1 MNRESQPHPWLDRAV
16 GMMLAAAV
24 GDALGWPHE
33 RRDRTHQLLA
43 DSGTNQFVAW
53 KRMAGSR
60 FRPFTE
66 VIGAGDYSDDTQMII
81 AVGRARLA
89 AGDQWNVWLQR
100 VEWPLFPFYE
110 RGAGASVKRACKA
123 WAQGRSPWTV
133 SANDARKYFDTGA
146 NGAAMR
152 VAPHVILRHAD
163 ASFDDLAVDVVRDAA
178 TTHGHP
184 RALLGALVHA
194 HALWLSMRQPTP
206 LSYGWLIEALLDN
219 AAQWQAPTFQAL
231 GEEWHS
237 HASRSLEQPIERLWL
252 ATGREVE
259 DLLTLAHKDLKG
271 GAVSAPAVF
280 LKSQGLTGKDRGSGT
295 LCAVAAA
302 YLATRSA
309 ASPDQALASAA
320 RLEGADTDTLASMT
334 ASLLGAA
341 LGQEWL
347 GANGRNVQDRPLL
360 VTLAQD
366 LLDPPPQ
373 PRLQLPLPEQAQA
386 ALTEFGDR
394 LAGAAPGHT
403 INVPYRRPARVEAHE
418 DIRSGQW
425 AARHASL
432 LTEDGQRL
440 YLLHS
445 VHRSTENKLK
455 RPGTPETQ
463 LQGAYIAV
471 ADVSRVRQ
479 ILQVVFGLRPDR
491 YGHAWVAY
499 GNLLIAEDD
508 SATPSPPA
516 SSVPRSQLRL
526 TSERVQEIWQLVQEH
541 DLPAS
546 ADDTRTH
553 LLVHIDPWLTVTLS
567 RPGSRPASGRPA

>member
-1 MNRESQPHPWLDRAV
+1 MNREPQQHPWLDRAV

-33 RRDRTHQLLA
+33 RRDRTRQLPA
-43 DSGTNQFVAW
+43 GSDTNQFVAW
-53 KRMAGSR
+53 KRTAGSR

-66 VIGAGDYSDDTQMII
+66 EIGAGDYSDDTQMII

-89 AGDQWNVWLQR
+89 AGDQWSAWLQR
-100 VEWPLFPFYE
+100 VEWPLLPLYE

-123 WAQGRSPWTV
+123 WAQGHAPWSA

-152 VAPHVILRHAD
+152 VAPHVIFRHAD
-163 ASFDDLAVDVVRDAA
+163 SHFDGLAVDVVCDAA

-194 HALWLSMRQPTP
+194 HALWLSMRQPAP
-206 LSYGWLIEALLDN
+206 LSYGWLVEALLDN
-219 AAQWQAPTFQAL
+219 AAQWQVPAFQAL
-231 GEEWHS
+231 GEEWQNL
-237 HASRSLEQPIERLWL
+237 ASRSLNQPIERLWL
-252 ATGREVE
+252 TTCREVE
-259 DLLTLAHKDLKG
+259 DLLTLAHRDLKG
-271 GAVSAPAVF
+271 GAVSAPTLF

-309 ASPDQALASAA
+309 ASPDQALTSAA

-347 GANGRNVQDRPLL
+347 GANGRNVQDRLLL

-366 LLDPPPQ
+366 LLSPPAE
-373 PRLQLPLPEQAQA
+373 PRQQLPSPEQAQS

-394 LAGAAPGHT
+394 LAAAEPGAT
-403 INVPYRRPARVEAHE
+403 ISVPYRRPGQVKAHE
-418 DIRSGQW
+418 DVRSGQW
-425 AARHASL
+425 AARQASL

-440 YLLHS
+440 HLLHS
-445 VHRSTENKLK
+445 VHRSAETELSHSGP
-455 RPGTPETQ
+455 PGTQ
-463 LQGAYIAV
+463 LQGAYLAV
-471 ADVSRVRQ
+471 SDVSRVRQ
-479 ILQVVFGLRPDR
+479 ILGTVFGLRPDR
-491 YGHAWVAY
+491 YGQSWVAY

-508 SATPSPPA
+508 STTHTQV
-516 SSVPRSQLRL
+516 SVPRSQLRL
-526 TSERVQEIWQLVQEH
+526 TSERVEEVWQLVQEH

-546 ADDTRTH
+546 RDDTHTH
-553 LLVHIDPWLTVTLS
+553 LLVRVDPWLTVTLS
-567 RPGSRPASGRPA
+567 QPGSRPVSGRLT

>member
-1 MNRESQPHPWLDRAV
+1 MNRELQPHPWLDRAI

-33 RRDRTHQLLA
+33 RRDRTRQLPT
-43 DSGTNQFVAW
+43 DSSTNQFVAW
-53 KRMAGSR
+53 QRTAGSR
-60 FRPFTE
+60 FRPFAE

-89 AGDQWNVWLQR
+89 AGDQWNAWLQR

-123 WAQGRSPWTV
+123 WAQGHPPWSA
-133 SANDARKYFDTGA
+133 SANEARKYFSTGA

-152 VAPHVILRHAD
+152 VAPHVISRHTEAR
-163 ASFDDLAVDVVRDAA
+163 FDDLAVDVVRDAA

-219 AAQWQAPTFQAL
+219 SAQWRVPTFQAL
-231 GEEWHS
+231 GDEWQG
-237 HASRSLEQPIERLWL
+237 HASHSLDQPIERLWL
-252 ATGREVE
+252 DTCREVE

-271 GAVSAPAVF
+271 GAVSAPVAF

-366 LLDPPPQ
+366 LLAPAPEPH
-373 PRLQLPLPEQAQA
+373 LPLPSPEQARA
-386 ALTEFGDR
+386 ALTEFGEQ
-394 LAGAAPGHT
+394 LAGAAPGTT
-403 INVPYRRPARVEAHE
+403 IHVPYRRPARVDTNK

-425 AARHASL
+425 AARQASL

-440 YLLHS
+440 HLLHS
-445 VHRSTENKLK
+445 VRRSTDPKSK
-455 RPGTPETQ
+455 QAVPPETQ
-463 LQGAYIAV
+463 LQGAYLTV
-471 ADVSRVRQ
+471 TDVSRVRQ
-479 ILQVVFGLRPDR
+479 ILKVVFGLRPDR
-491 YGHAWVAY
+491 FGQAWAAY

-508 SATPSPPA
+508 STTQAQA
-516 SSVPRSQLRL
+516 SVPRSQLRL
-526 TSERVQEIWQLVQEH
+526 TSERVQEIWQLVQENG
-541 DLPAS
+541 LPGS
-546 ADDTRTH
+546 TDDAHSH
-553 LLVHIDPWLTVTLS
+553 LLVHVDPLLTVTLS
-567 RPGSRPASGRPA
+567 RPGSRPTFGRLT